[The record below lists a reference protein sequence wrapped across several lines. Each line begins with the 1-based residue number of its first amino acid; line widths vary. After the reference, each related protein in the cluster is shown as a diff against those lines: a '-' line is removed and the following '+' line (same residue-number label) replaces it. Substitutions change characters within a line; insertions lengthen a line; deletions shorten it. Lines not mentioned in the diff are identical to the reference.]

1 MQTTKLHIH
10 SGLGIA
16 FLTAL
21 FSTTAVPRVQ
31 AQTAPDLAWV
41 VQAGGTDGDVYP
53 ADITVDSS
61 GNTYVTGDFGG
72 HFTFGK
78 GQPNE
83 TTLFNHTTSDGSF
96 LAKYDRA
103 GALVW
108 AKRVGAYAESAGI
121 AVDSAGNSYV
131 TGTFRGSATFGAGE
145 ATETALTS
153 AAQVEMFLA
162 RYDSTG
168 ALVWAKQASGT
179 SFDFSKSIDVDA
191 SGNSYITGYF
201 DGSAT
206 FGAGGATAT
215 TLTSHGR
222 DDIYLARYDS
232 TGALVWAKQA
242 GDADAGGTDSDRAAG
257 IRVDASGNSYITGY
271 FGGAATFGAGGAT
284 ATTLTSDGDS
294 DIFLAR
300 YDSTG
305 TLVWA
310 KQAGG
315 TSSDDGYAV
324 DVDASGNSYITGYFG
339 GAATFGAGGAT
350 ATTLTSDGD
359 SDIFLARYD
368 STGTLVWA
376 KQAGGTSRDIG
387 NRIYADASGN
397 RYISGTFEGTA
408 IFGPGEAGQ
417 TMLTGAFN
425 GNGTFVA
432 KYDSAGMLVW
442 AKQPAGYAS
451 ATVVDA
457 VGNIWV
463 TGGFDGTLTFGADGS
478 NPTTLTSTGLSD
490 LFLLQ
495 YAAGPEIS
503 FDSLAGLVRQFVTR
517 PLIRTAL
524 LAEVAYAQRLSE
536 HGNTALMN
544 YVLRL
549 FVQSVS
555 QFSGTVLTG
564 DQAAILIQ
572 VANGLMQ

>member
-1 MQTTKLHIH
+1 MQTTKLQIH

-16 FLTAL
+16 FLTVL
-21 FSTTAVPRVQ
+21 FTTTAVPRVQ

-41 VQAGGTDGDVYP
+41 VQAGGPDGDVSP
-53 ADITVDSS
+53 ADVTVDSF

-72 HFTFGK
+72 PFTFGK
-78 GQPNE
+78 GEPDE
-83 TTLFNHTTSDGSF
+83 TTLFNHTLSEGSF
-96 LAKYDRA
+96 FAKYDGA

-108 AKRVGAYAESAGI
+108 ARRVGANAEARGI
-121 AVDSAGNSYV
+121 AVDSGGNSYV

-145 ATETALTS
+145 ATETTLTS
-153 AAQVEMFLA
+153 AAQVEIFLA

-179 SFDFSKSIDVDA
+179 SFDFGNSIDVDA

-215 TLTSHGR
+215 TLASSGQ
-222 DDIYLARYDS
+222 DDIFLARYDS

-242 GDADAGGTDSDRAAG
+242 GGTDYDRAFH

-271 FGGAATFGAGGAT
+271 FEGSATFGAGGA
-284 ATTLTSDGDS
+284 AAATLTSDGDS

-300 YDSTG
+300 YDSKG
-305 TLVWA
+305 ALAWA
-310 KQAGG
+310 LRAGG
-315 TSSDDGYAV
+315 ASTDDGYAI
-324 DVDASGNSYITGYFG
+324 DVDASGNSYITGYFNG
-339 GAATFGAGGAT
+339 TATFGAGGAT
-350 ATTLTSDGD
+350 ATTMTSDGD

-368 STGTLVWA
+368 STGALVWA
-376 KQAGGTSRDIG
+376 KQAGGTSRDIS
-387 NRIYADASGN
+387 NRVYADASGN
-397 RYISGTFEGTA
+397 SYISGTFEDTA

-451 ATVVDA
+451 ATAVDA
-457 VGNIWV
+457 VGSVWV
-463 TGGFDGTLTFGADGS
+463 TGAFSDTVTFGAGGS
-478 NPTTLTSTGLSD
+478 NPTTLTSTGLDD
-490 LFLLQ
+490 LFLLK
-495 YAAGPEIS
+495 YATGPEIS
-503 FDSLAGLVRQFVTR
+503 FDSLANLVRQFVTK
-517 PLIRTAL
+517 PLIKTAL
-524 LAEVAYAQRLSE
+524 LAEVALARELSE

-544 YVLRL
+544 YVLRV
-549 FVQSVS
+549 FVYGVS
-555 QFSGTVLTG
+555 QVSGTSLTAE
-564 DQAAILIQ
+564 QAAILIQ